1 MSHRTTGPE
10 TMLIP
15 FNRIADSIDRV
26 NAAIGRAAAWCS
38 LFVVLAEF
46 ATVVMRYV
54 FGIGSIAV
62 QESVLYAQAALF
74 LLAAAWVLQIGGH
87 VRIDVFY
94 APARPRTRALIDLCG
109 ALIFL
114 IPFAVG
120 AGRALGS
127 LRRALVGN
135 SRTLARGQRLAV
147 CLSVQDA
154 DPRVCCSHRPAR
166 CGTSDPRRARARG
179 AFRAVTANRPRP
191 RGRLAARSS

>member
-1 MSHRTTGPE
+1 MP
-10 TMLIP
+10 IP
-15 FNRIADSIDRV
+15 FNRIADIIDAV
-26 NAAIGRAAAWCS
+26 NAGIGRAAAWCS

-87 VRIDVFY
+87 VRVDVFY

-114 IPFAVG
+114 IPFAVVLAVLSVSYAARSWEILEHSREASG
-120 AGRALGS
+120 LPFVYLFKTLIPLFAVLIGLQGVAQAIRA
-127 LRRALVGN
+127 ALV
-135 SRTLARGQRLAV
+135 LAAPSAPSPLTA
-147 CLSVQDA
+147 
-154 DPRVCCSHRPAR
+154 P
-166 CGTSDPRRARARG
+166 ARG
-179 AFRAVTANRPRP
+179 A
-191 RGRLAARSS
+191 G